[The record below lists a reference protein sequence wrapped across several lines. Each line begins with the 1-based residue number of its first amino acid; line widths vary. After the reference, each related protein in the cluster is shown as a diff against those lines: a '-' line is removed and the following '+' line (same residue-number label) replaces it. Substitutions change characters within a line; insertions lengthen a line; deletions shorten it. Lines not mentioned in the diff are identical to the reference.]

1 MNDTKHITLDSYKRT
16 EDADSFYVEK
26 EKLPKS
32 MIESIEVCC
41 LIVNKETKPFYK
53 YNLVNGENRF
63 ELIKKSK
70 IKESTYQI
78 NKLYPDR
85 PRGYRQYV
93 YTISEKGDKKW
104 YDVGVLDLNYDLVKT
119 ETDIFE
125 KSGRDILLLREVT
138 MKSGNIYHY
147 LLSKN

>member
-1 MNDTKHITLDSYKRT
+1 MSDTEYITLDSYKRT
-16 EDADSFYVEK
+16 EDVDSFYIEK
-26 EKLPKS
+26 EQLPKN
-32 MIESIEVCC
+32 MIESIELYYFMV
-41 LIVNKETKPFYK
+41 KGRSQPFYK
-53 YNLVNGENRF
+53 YNLINGEDRF
-63 ELIKKSK
+63 ELVKPSESKKVK
-70 IKESTYQI
+70 YEI

-93 YTISEKGDKKW
+93 YTVSKKGDKKW